1 METKFTRHVTSTDL
15 QKIRQQFS
23 SIDNGDMLCISTDI
37 GLDMDDLLALLVAIR
52 YEKEK
57 SFKIEIICGGRR
69 MDEMVKYVGNI
80 LREIE
85 YKQDIPTCYGT
96 GILNADMTDEN
107 VSQMYPRIPQMF
119 WPGVNKVDINNMT
132 ILKKYV
138 ENKSKNYD
146 DVIVTGGGVQR
157 IVDLANTYA
166 GKLIIVSLGSRTD
179 IADALKLDS
188 NIAKKIKRII
198 LSGGFYLNDDGT
210 VKRTGFNDCIDMFAT
225 NALLRICIEYLT
237 PVLMFNSD
245 LNIQYNLR
253 LGYKGIHLPEL
264 ELLKTPGLNREVMTD
279 IILGALNATADCG
292 DLKLRNLNDPMT
304 MLVAIFGLDEFDI
317 IAQPYH
323 LRFLSNHLPE
333 LKYGS
338 IDGEL
343 VICRPTDY
351 DCENIVIVD
360 YIGNRDRLMNMM

>member
-1 METKFTRHVTSTDL
+1 
-15 QKIRQQFS
+15 
-23 SIDNGDMLCISTDI
+23 MLCISTDI

-80 LREIE
+80 LREIG
-85 YKQDIPTCYGT
+85 YTDTIPTCYGN

-107 VSQMYPRIPQMF
+107 VSTMYPRIPQIF

-132 ILKKYV
+132 VLKKYV
-138 ENKSKNYD
+138 CNNYD
-146 DVIVTGGGVQR
+146 DITVTGGGVQR
-157 IVDLANTYA
+157 IIDLANTHA
-166 GKLIIVSLGSRTD
+166 GKLIIVSLGTRTD
-179 IADALKLDS
+179 IAEALKLDS
-188 NIAKKIKRII
+188 DIAKKIKRII
-198 LSGGFYLNDDGT
+198 LSGGFYLNDNGT
-210 VKRTGFNDCIDMFAT
+210 IKRTGFNDCIDMSAT
-225 NALLRICIEYLT
+225 NTLLKICKEHAT
-237 PVLMFNSD
+237 PILMFNSD

-264 ELLKTPGLNREVMTD
+264 ELLKTPGLNRKSMTD

-304 MLVAIFGLDEFDI
+304 MLVAIFGLDEFDM

-323 LRFLSNHLPE
+323 LQFLTNYLPE

-338 IDGEL
+338 LDGEL
-343 VICRPTDY
+343 VICVPTY
-351 DCENIVIVD
+351 YNLSNVVIID
-360 YIGNRDRLMNMM
+360 YIGNRDRLMNLM